1 MWKNTLEMRNAAG
14 IMYQMRV
21 CCLLAQTAR
30 GSPAPLLILA
40 EHFACGF
47 FFCRVGQIWVL
58 LHTRLSL
65 LRIKVNYKQPKSQ
78 MFAQPGS

>member
-1 MWKNTLEMRNAAG
+1 MWQNTLEIRNAADIKCVSAG
-14 IMYQMRV
+14 PSCSWEPGTFIDFSGTFCMRIF
-21 CCLLAQTAR
+21 L
-30 GSPAPLLILA
+30 
-40 EHFACGF
+40 
-47 FFCRVGQIWVL
+47 CRVGQIWVL

>member
-1 MWKNTLEMRNAAG
+1 ML
-14 IMYQMRV
+14 
-21 CCLLAQTAR
+21 CLLAQAAR

-78 MFAQPGS
+78 MFA